1 MPRLPRDLSGEELI
15 RKLKLF
21 GYDATR
27 QTGSHI
33 RVTRKTEREE
43 QHLTVP
49 KHKALRLGTLNNILN
64 DVAIHLDKT
73 KDELVKE
80 LFE

>member
-1 MPRLPRDLSGEELI
+1 MSRLPRDLSGEELV
-15 RKLKLF
+15 RKLKSF
-21 GYDATR
+21 GYEATR

-33 RVTRKTEREE
+33 SVTRRMDKEE

-64 DVAIHLDKT
+64 DAATHLGKS
-73 KDELVKE
+73 KDELLKE
-80 LFE
+80 LFQ